1 MCLLV
6 AEILFYPTGI
16 GSDCHDHWQR
26 AMQGHAAANLTPLI
40 ASNRVGRESGEFGT
54 TAFWGR
60 SFIAGPKGEIVT
72 EAGSEDREVI
82 PQTFDLAP
90 IRELRAHW
98 GVFRARRPPPS
109 GPPPPPPPP

>member
-16 GSDCHDHWQR
+16 GSDCHEHGQR
-26 AMQGHAAANLTPLI
+26 ALQGHAASNLTPLI
-40 ASNRVGRESGEFGT
+40 ASNRGGRESGEFGT
-54 TAFWGR
+54 TDFWGR

-82 PQTFDLAP
+82 TATFDLAP
-90 IRELRAHW
+90 IRELRANW
-98 GVFRARRPPPS
+98 GVFRDRRPDLY
-109 GPPPPPPPP
+109 GPLLTLDGR